1 MKIVNLLVMLFLI
14 AATPAIAI
22 ASGETIAL
30 GPATISLDLE
40 NIGSYTIEK
49 ESVISMD
56 HEEKD
61 IRFQYEITPA
71 NIIID
76 DKLGQI
82 ILEVHQM
89 STAEP
94 MDVPISE
101 RDQSTGIEHCIQKSD
116 MIHGSREMTM
126 KEYEVDGHDGV
137 LATIEIDSDDPLSAL
152 GLIES
157 NDPLYVLGWCLDQK
171 DGEGSVVCV
180 IGSDLPWETTK
191 DIFDSISSDLA

>member
-30 GPATISLDLE
+30 GPAIISLDLE

-76 DKLGQI
+76 DELGQI
-82 ILEVHQM
+82 TLEVHQM
-89 STAEP
+89 SALEP
-94 MDVPISE
+94 MDEPISE

-126 KEYEVDGHDGV
+126 EEYEVDGYDGV
-137 LATIEIDSDDPLSAL
+137 LATVEIDSD
-152 GLIES
+152 
-157 NDPLYVLGWCLDQK
+157 DPLYVLGWCLDQK
-171 DGEGSVVCV
+171 DGAGSVVCV

-191 DIFDSISSDLA
+191 EIFDSISSDLA

>member
-22 ASGETIAL
+22 ASGETITL

-61 IRFQYEITPA
+61 IRFQNEITPA

-76 DKLGQI
+76 D
-82 ILEVHQM
+82 
-89 STAEP
+89 T
-94 MDVPISE
+94 
-101 RDQSTGIEHCIQKSD
+101 
-116 MIHGSREMTM
+116 
-126 KEYEVDGHDGV
+126 
-137 LATIEIDSDDPLSAL
+137 
-152 GLIES
+152 
-157 NDPLYVLGWCLDQK
+157 
-171 DGEGSVVCV
+171 
-180 IGSDLPWETTK
+180 
-191 DIFDSISSDLA
+191 